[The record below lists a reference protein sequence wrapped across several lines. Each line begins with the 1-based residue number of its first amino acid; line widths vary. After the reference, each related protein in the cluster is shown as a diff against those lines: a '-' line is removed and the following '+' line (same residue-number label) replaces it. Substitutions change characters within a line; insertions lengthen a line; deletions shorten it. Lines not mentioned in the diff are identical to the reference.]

1 MAGLFLVILFLG
13 FLNSMCSF
21 LEHLKESHYEN
32 PWPND
37 WNTRRDAITSD
48 ADEVIGKLKRQNQEF
63 RKPRAEKQ

>member
-13 FLNSMCSF
+13 FLNSMCRF

-32 PWPND
+32 SSPND

-48 ADEVIGKLKRQNQEF
+48 ADEVIGKLKLEN
-63 RKPRAEKQ
+63 KK